1 MVGALYTFAVTAE
14 EIVHEYFMTRF
25 AEVRDDDD
33 IERQLFGDYE
43 APQPG
48 CLAGALAFL
57 RYKCMCLPRSTPV
70 SRERPQGSKN
80 IFLFFCALKALRY
93 AVTKSCGLL
102 TKNIVGQDA
111 AKALRIKF
119 IEKLLE
125 ALDGVDY
132 EHVQN
137 DCRGFFGPN
146 FELQHFC
153 QRSKFVE
160 VKMMPE
166 VRAKILT
173 ATVSLLT
180 TLNAAF
186 KSVLSHFKP
195 GAEDP
200 SETAE

>member
-1 MVGALYTFAVTAE
+1 MHSG
-14 EIVHEYFMTRF
+14 
-25 AEVRDDDD
+25 
-33 IERQLFGDYE
+33 
-43 APQPG
+43 
-48 CLAGALAFL
+48 
-57 RYKCMCLPRSTPV
+57 
-70 SRERPQGSKN
+70 RERPQGSKN

-111 AKALRIKF
+111 TKALRIKF

-137 DCRGFFGPN
+137 DCRGFFGPK

-173 ATVSLLT
+173 ATVSQLT

-186 KSVLSHFKP
+186 KDQLGQLRQEFTDSQGNPRRFGYSTCLS
-195 GAEDP
+195 
-200 SETAE
+200 